1 MRATRHNAGLIA
13 PLHFHGASRRHHK
26 IHIVR
31 MAGHD
36 GRGDILPLS
45 HPSRRELVVS
55 KSDFLL
61 MGQLSMLI
69 CYRLDLYVH
78 N

>member
-1 MRATRHNAGLIA
+1 MNS
-13 PLHFHGASRRHHK
+13 PLHFHGASRRHHQ
-26 IHIVR
+26 IQIVR

-36 GRGDILPLS
+36 GRGDILP
-45 HPSRRELVVS
+45 SRRELVIS

-69 CYRLDLYVH
+69 YYRLDLYVH